1 MSHRKNKL
9 YILLLMLSSWVFL
22 LLAGKESLIKYLPA
36 SMFMSFLV
44 YSENVFAERVK
55 WWTITTRLFPNVN
68 GIMPFVIGVFLSGS
82 VWILKFTYKN
92 IYLYVLVNF
101 LVDTF
106 FTYPFYSLFKKLGV
120 WKLIRLRQYQLSLL
134 FFVKSLLMYAFQKF
148 IGDRLYSKNERPA
161 SKQQGLY

>member
-1 MSHRKNKL
+1 MSHNKNKL
-9 YILLLMLSSWVFL
+9 YILILMLISWVFL
-22 LLAGKESLIKYLPA
+22 LFAGKESLKKYLPA

-44 YSENVFAERVK
+44 YSENVMAERIK
-55 WWTITTRLFPNVN
+55 WWTIKSKIFPKVN

-92 IYLYVLVNF
+92 IYLYLFVNV

-120 WKLIRLRQYQLSLL
+120 WKLIRLKQYQLSFL
-134 FFVKSLLMYAFQKF
+134 FFVKSLLMYAFQKY
-148 IGDRLYSKNERPA
+148 IGDRLYSKIESPV